1 MLHSQTKLKLI
12 QRVHARQN
20 LLAFTAYTKA
30 DYAANWHHTELARKL
45 DRVARGECKRLM
57 III

>member
-1 MLHSQTKLKLI
+1 
-12 QRVHARQN
+12 VHARQN
-20 LLAFTAYTKA
+20 LLAFTAYTKP

-57 III
+57 LFIPPKHG